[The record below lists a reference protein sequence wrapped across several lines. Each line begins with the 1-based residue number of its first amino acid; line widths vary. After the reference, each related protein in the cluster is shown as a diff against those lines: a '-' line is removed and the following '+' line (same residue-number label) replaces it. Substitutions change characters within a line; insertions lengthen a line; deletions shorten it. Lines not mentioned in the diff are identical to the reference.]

1 MRVMR
6 ETCTGTVCSIAVAF
20 YIIWYKAA
28 HLFLTHTHSIPV
40 LNAERPEVGTKW
52 DLWTY
57 GEYTQEYGTLLFLL
71 VTPTHPSTKDRFW
84 MNIL

>member
-6 ETCTGTVCSIAVAF
+6 ETCPGTVCSIAVAF
-20 YIIWYKAA
+20 YIIWYQAA
-28 HLFLTHTHSIPV
+28 HL
-40 LNAERPEVGTKW
+40 NADRPEVGTKW

-57 GEYTQEYGTLLFLL
+57 GQYTYEDGTLLFLL
-71 VTPTHPSTKDRFW
+71 VTPAHPSTVDRFW